1 MENRVVGPAIGLI
14 VAAAIGGLLQVLS
27 IISSLLGASLP
38 ALLGNMPGHESIPPG
53 LMMVQ
58 GAFGVIGGIVG
69 LAIAAFILYAAMKMK
84 NLESHTL
91 SIVAAVVAMVPC
103 ISPCCILGLPL
114 GIWALVVLLDK
125 DVKACFKS

>member
-14 VAAAIGGLLQVLS
+14 VTAAIGGLVQVLS
-27 IISSLLGASLP
+27 LIINLLGASLP
-38 ALLGNMPGHESIPPG
+38 ALLGNMPGSESIPPG
-53 LMMVQ
+53 FMVLQ
-58 GAFGVIGGIVG
+58 GGVAVVSGIIG

-91 SIVAAVVAMVPC
+91 SVIAAVVAMIPC
-103 ISPCCILGLPL
+103 FSPCCILGLPL